1 MAEVQKAFCT
11 KKICAMEIRWWSIT
25 IFTFP
30 WLSTTISMFRTESK
44 NDRLQP
50 HLKWFF
56 IVFTSTFWSCRPRS
70 KHPKGC
76 DAIVFCYVLE
86 VDISRTS
93 KGTPTKEWSWP
104 ASESR
109 GPRIGFRA
117 KILKKA
123 LNLQLWGLRTISIG
137 LETHSEEST
146 LASTNVTENIMVSS
160 TEDLNIPSDMKIWDR
175 GKPRHAGCGMRK
187 KWEISQKKKL
197 WG

>member
-25 IFTFP
+25 IFTSP
-30 WLSTTISMFRTESK
+30 WLSTTVSMFRTESK

-93 KGTPTKEWSWP
+93 KGTPTEECSWP

-117 KILKKA
+117 KIFRKA
-123 LNLQLWGLRTISIG
+123 LNLQLWRLRTISIG

-146 LASTNVTENIMVSS
+146 LASTNFTSWCPLQRTS
-160 TEDLNIPSDMKIWDR
+160 TSLPTWRFWDR
-175 GKPRHAGCGMRK
+175 GKPRHTGSGMRK
-187 KWEISQKKKL
+187 KWEISQNKKL